1 MPSTVDPREF
11 RNTLGRFATGVT
23 VVTMVDGS
31 DVHGITVNAFMSVS
45 LKPPLVLISIDA
57 RANAHATLM
66 EGKRYGVS
74 VLRHDQDALSNHFAG
89 APGDVEPRFVD
100 LDGLP
105 VIDGAIAQI
114 ACTIEDRVDAGDHTL
129 FVGRV
134 DALTQNDGDPL
145 LYYQGS
151 YGALERD

>member
-1 MPSTVDPREF
+1 MDRHHARRERVPLRAGPPR
-11 RNTLGRFATGVT
+11 
-23 VVTMVDGS
+23 
-31 DVHGITVNAFMSVS
+31 
-45 LKPPLVLISIDA
+45 
-57 RANAHATLM
+57 
-66 EGKRYGVS
+66 
-74 VLRHDQDALSNHFAG
+74 AG